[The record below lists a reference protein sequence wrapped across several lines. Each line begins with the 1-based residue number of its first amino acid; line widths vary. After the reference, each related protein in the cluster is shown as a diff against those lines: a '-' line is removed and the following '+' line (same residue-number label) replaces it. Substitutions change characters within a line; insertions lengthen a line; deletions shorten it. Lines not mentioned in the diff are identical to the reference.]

1 MTQPPGWG
9 AGGGSESA
17 HRALAGLVMAATVR
31 IHRPEPGY
39 APDGSDRGFLGSGF
53 FVAPSWVL
61 TCAHVAMAGEGRQV
75 SVVFKPDPGSAET
88 VVEGAVVAA
97 MPETRPGSPGPR
109 GGRAAA
115 PGGWPAPDLALIRL
129 LRPVE
134 HPCVYVTER
143 PAGMFGGGS
152 VLYTG
157 WTAGGSGQLTRFSGR
172 CQVMGTF
179 GDWAEDDEQMRLDG
193 DRMYPGLSG
202 GPVVDLARGEVVGV
216 LKSRSDG
223 TTGGT
228 SIGLERLR
236 TLPVP
241 PGTVATES
249 DDPYHAVF
257 HAHDRYHADRH
268 TSPVGTERT
277 WADLQRE
284 LGAGAGRALS
294 PQQRIDLLGRL
305 ADLPPPL
312 STRSLLDLLNELPDT
327 HPGEHHAAPR
337 GWRDGLGAL
346 YDAPGG
352 DSALELVLRYCMSA
366 LSAERPYVLPS
377 TPDAEEALW
386 QWVKRIAE
394 DRLSRKFR
402 HELAGIRYNDRHA
415 AGREH
420 PLVPAPTT
428 EPARPFGAPFVVL
441 ELEPR
446 GWERDRYDWRV
457 GVARQSGEVL
467 PVAEDSRGTSPD
479 ALPARLAAP
488 LAEAFRRCD
497 EPDAPAVLQV
507 VVPPALMDLE
517 VDAWRPDPDG
527 RPLGVLRPVVV
538 RPLHRGMFVAGGG
551 ADGAAGGAA
560 DEGTDEGADEGGDER
575 EARWNRAMTVSM
587 QAAVVDCEDGMG
599 VPVPAAEELR
609 RLAYETVPVL
619 CRYGERPG
627 PERAAGLGRVLEAG
641 FGLALWR
648 RGAAEPAAVCADF
661 HRRASDEVAAART
674 PDRLPG
680 KIHEWRQGVHAG
692 RTETYW
698 SAGVAVMYDDPHQQ
712 IPGHG
717 DYLEAP

>member
-1 MTQPPGWG
+1 
-9 AGGGSESA
+9 
-17 HRALAGLVMAATVR
+17 MAATVR

-75 SVVFKPDPGSAET
+75 SVVFKPDPGAAET

-97 MPETRPGSPGPR
+97 MPETRHAGPR
-109 GGRAAA
+109 PVGARIA
-115 PGGWPAPDLALIRL
+115 PSGGWPAPDLALIRL

-157 WTAGGSGQLTRFSGR
+157 WTDGGSGQLTRFSGR
-172 CQVMGTF
+172 CRVMGTF

-228 SIGLERLR
+228 SIGVERLR

-241 PGTVATES
+241 AGAVSAES
-249 DDPYHAVF
+249 EDPYQALF

-277 WADLQRE
+277 WADLQWE
-284 LGAGAGRALS
+284 LGAGAGLALS
-294 PQQRIDLLGRL
+294 PQQRVDLLGRL
-305 ADLPPPL
+305 AELPPPP
-312 STRSLLDLLNELPDT
+312 STRGLLDLLDELPDI
-327 HPGEHHAAPR
+327 HPREHHAAPR
-337 GWRDGLGAL
+337 GWRDGLGTL

-352 DSALELVLRYCMSA
+352 DGALELILRYCMSA

-377 TPDAEEALW
+377 TPEAEADLW
-386 QWVKRIAE
+386 RWVKRLAD

-402 HELAGIRYNDRHA
+402 HELLGLRHHGRGTVRRDAGHLAPHTDTRADGYADEHTGRHA
-415 AGREH
+415 DGYADRSAPGREH
-420 PLVPAPTT
+420 PRTPAQVPGQAAP
-428 EPARPFGAPFVVL
+428 RDAPFVL
-441 ELEPR
+441 LRLEPR
-446 GWERDRYDWRV
+446 HWEPDLYDWRV
-457 GVARQSGEVL
+457 AVVPRAGDFR
-467 PVAEDSRGTSPD
+467 PVAEDSRGTALH
-479 ALPARLAAP
+479 ALPDRLAGP

-497 EPDAPAVLQV
+497 APDDPAVLQV
-507 VVPPALMDLE
+507 VTDPALMGLE
-517 VDAWRPDPDG
+517 VDEWPMRPDG

-538 RPLHRGMFVAGGG
+538 RPLDRGTVA
-551 ADGAAGGAA
+551 ADGGPA
-560 DEGTDEGADEGGDER
+560 ER
-575 EARWNRAMTVSM
+575 EARWNRAATAAVR
-587 QAAVVDCEDGMG
+587 AAVVDCEDG
-599 VPVPAAEELR
+599 VRKAVPAVEEMR

-619 CRYGERPG
+619 CRYGDRPG
-627 PERAAGLGRVLEAG
+627 PQSAAGLGRVLDAG
-641 FGLALWR
+641 YGLALWR
-648 RGAAEPAAVCADF
+648 RRRETERTPVCADF
-661 HRRASDEVAAART
+661 HRRASDAVAEARMA
-674 PDRLPG
+674 DQLPK
-680 KIHEWRQGVHAG
+680 KIQELRAGVHAG

-698 SAGVAVMYDDPHQQ
+698 SDGVALLYDDPRHQLLVSE
-712 IPGHG
+712 H
-717 DYLEAP
+717 YLEAP